1 MILFGVY
8 RHFEAGWAAEY
19 SMIGGRL
26 YAECASHIRAMG
38 WISMWVLICRAGRL
52 DWLTLRLAGVDR
64 MAITNYLMH
73 SVIASL
79 VFYGIGLGLV
89 GKVDRVELL
98 GLAVLIGLFQLATS
112 HRWLQRYRFG
122 PVEWLWR
129 SLTYWR
135 KQPMRRVHDKE

>member
-1 MILFGVY
+1 
-8 RHFEAGWAAEY
+8 
-19 SMIGGRL
+19 MIGGRL
-26 YAECASHIRAMG
+26 YAECASPIMALG

-52 DWLTLRLAGVDR
+52 DWLTRRLAAVGR

-89 GKVDRVELL
+89 GKVNRVELL
-98 GLAVLIGLFQLATS
+98 AIAVLIGLFQLATS
-112 HRWLQRYRFG
+112 HRWLRHYRFG

-135 KQPMRRVHDKE
+135 KQPMRSTSDSPEQRDP